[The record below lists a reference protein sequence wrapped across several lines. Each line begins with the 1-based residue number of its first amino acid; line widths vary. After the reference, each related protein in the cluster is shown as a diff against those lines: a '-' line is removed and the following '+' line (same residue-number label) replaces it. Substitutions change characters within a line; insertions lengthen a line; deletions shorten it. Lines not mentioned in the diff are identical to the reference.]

1 MRSFYGGLII
11 VFLASCRPE
20 PSSTPLPPYLN
31 FTPISMEVPE
41 DNAYSPDRA
50 ELGREL
56 FFDPRLS
63 LDSSIRCSSCH
74 LPSRAFSDTV
84 AISPGVDGE
93 LGFRNSPSLINIGY
107 HPYFMREGGVP
118 TLELQVLVP
127 LEEHAEMAFNIVAL
141 AERLAE
147 DEQYQQM
154 AQQSYGRPLDPYVIT
169 RSLANFER
177 TLVGGTSDFDAFL
190 RGKDDALSDASK
202 RGMDL
207 FYSDRL
213 QCATCHSGYLL
224 SGFGFEHNKQ
234 DTIDADLG
242 RARLTGLVEDRYLY
256 KVPSLRNVAVTA
268 PYFHDGSYP
277 TIRSVLDHYNS
288 GGSEFSLD
296 DDDHRIK
303 PLGLSEQEI
312 NDLEAFLNSLTDH

>member
-1 MRSFYGGLII
+1 MRFFIGGILILII
-11 VFLASCRPE
+11 VACRPD
-20 PSSTPLPPYLN
+20 SASTPLPPYLN
-31 FTPISMEVPE
+31 FTTISMEIPE
-41 DNAYSPDRA
+41 DNSYSPVRA

-56 FFDPRLS
+56 FFDSRLS
-63 LDSSIRCSSCH
+63 LDSSIRCASCH
-74 LPSRAFSDTV
+74 LPGRAFSDTV
-84 AISPGVDGE
+84 AISPGVGGE

-141 AERLAE
+141 TERLAE
-147 DEQYQQM
+147 DEEYQQM
-154 AQQSYGRPLDPYVIT
+154 AQQAYGRPLDPYVIT

-190 RGKDDALSDASK
+190 RGKDDALSDAAK

-213 QCATCHSGYLL
+213 HCSTCHSGYLL

-242 RARLTGLVEDRYLY
+242 RARLTGLAEDRYLY

-277 TIRSVLDHYNS
+277 TLRSVLDHYNA

-296 DDDHRIK
+296 DDDRIR

-312 NDLEAFLNSLTDH
+312 NDLEAFLNSLTDR